1 MYCIVKKELLPLINR
16 RTTVHARNFS
26 VKLCY
31 LENVCLLVSLSVCTF
46 LMHTDI
52 DIKIPWFAKLFDALT
67 QTDPTTGNTVANYA
81 NICTALDL
89 LAFLL
94 QVLPQNVILA
104 GFKTLHKGLN
114 VCMTCGN
121 TKVVRYVHALLSR
134 LLGMFPP
141 EHGKCMY

>member
-1 MYCIVKKELLPLINR
+1 MRSLPQLCLFHCILSLL
-16 RTTVHARNFS
+16 
-26 VKLCY
+26 
-31 LENVCLLVSLSVCTF
+31 
-46 LMHTDI
+46 TDI

-67 QTDPTTGNTVANYA
+67 QTDPSTGNSVANYA

-89 LAFLL
+89 LTFLL

-121 TKVVRYVHALLSR
+121 TKVVRYVHALLTR

-141 EHGKCMY
+141 EHGKYARVLKRGIIIALSTYCFFQ

>member
-1 MYCIVKKELLPLINR
+1 MSIDTVGEHYTYLPR
-16 RTTVHARNFS
+16 CT
-26 VKLCY
+26 LC
-31 LENVCLLVSLSVCTF
+31 S
-46 LMHTDI
+46 TDI

-67 QTDPTTGNTVANYA
+67 QTDPSTGNSVANFA

-94 QVLPQNVILA
+94 QVLPQKVILA

-141 EHGKCMY
+141 EHGELCPKG